1 MKNWN
6 WTKNIFEAWE
16 NSRHFRR
23 HFLLPREMM
32 SEEQA
37 QKFHTDDV

>member
-1 MKNWN
+1 MKDWN
-6 WTKNIFEAWE
+6 WTKDIFE
-16 NSRHFRR
+16 HFRR

-32 SEEQA
+32 SEEFEQT

>member
-1 MKNWN
+1 MKDWN
-6 WTKNIFEAWE
+6 WTKNISEAWE

-23 HFLLPREMM
+23 HFLSPRETM